1 MEIHSRLY
9 LLHINKTGGTS
20 VLHSIKDVI
29 EEAGLPWFPKPE
41 KPQQMIKDFN
51 GFVYIQ
57 RHLGLFPVGRADNL
71 SIACIFRNPVER
83 IVSNFTWSFNGFVKD
98 NPKYANLRTID
109 EKLRFYLFH
118 DYDHKPQ
125 NNMQTRFVCNSISDE
140 LFFDLFN
147 CGPGL
152 YHKIKKTNSGF
163 IPDDYTSF
171 ELAKQNIR
179 NFEIVGTTEEHEMF
193 LLKVRNWFVFN
204 YNLDFTDSPI
214 VKSNIS
220 KFEFNG
226 HSFSSSELLSMLTP
240 KEIERVIDNNKLDME
255 IYEFA
260 KQEQYRK

>member
-1 MEIHSRLY
+1 
-9 LLHINKTGGTS
+9 
-20 VLHSIKDVI
+20 
-29 EEAGLPWFPKPE
+29 
-41 KPQQMIKDFN
+41 
-51 GFVYIQ
+51 
-57 RHLGLFPVGRADNL
+57 
-71 SIACIFRNPVER
+71 
-83 IVSNFTWSFNGFVKD
+83 
-98 NPKYANLRTID
+98 
-109 EKLRFYLFH
+109 
-118 DYDHKPQ
+118 
-125 NNMQTRFVCNSISDE
+125 MQTRFVCNSISDE

-163 IPDDYTSF
+163 IPDDYTSV

-193 LLKVRNWFVFN
+193 LLKVRNWFVSN